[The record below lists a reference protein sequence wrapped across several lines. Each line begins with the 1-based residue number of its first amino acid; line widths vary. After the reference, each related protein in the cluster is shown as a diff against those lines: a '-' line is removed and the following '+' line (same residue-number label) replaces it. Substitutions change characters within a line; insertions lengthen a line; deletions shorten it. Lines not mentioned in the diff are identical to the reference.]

1 MLPTGG
7 RNARSRQLQRRRQV
21 LVGLMAS
28 VGFTFL
34 LGLIPSLH
42 LLWVATGVCT
52 VLLVSYVALL
62 ARLRSIAAER
72 EMKLAFL
79 PRQVEPS
86 LILRRSAN

>member
-1 MLPTGG
+1 MTLMGF
-7 RNARSRQLQRRRQV
+7 
-21 LVGLMAS
+21 VGT
-28 VGFTFL
+28 TFL
-34 LGLIPSLH
+34 LGLVPSLR
-42 LLWVATGVCT
+42 LVWAATGVCA
-52 VLLVSYVALL
+52 VLLVGYVILL